1 MDTDKSQ
8 VDHSSLDFK
17 MTEKLNS
24 IVNETEEKSLT
35 SNSLVTPST
44 SGTEDKSGDKNII
57 TILSNG
63 SELLDG
69 DTSALINMDHINDV
83 SELDETGLLRV
94 KQEICEVKVEEVQY
108 AIVFYIFICACI

>member
-44 SGTEDKSGDKNII
+44 SGTEDKSADKNII
-57 TILSNG
+57 TILSSG

-94 KQEICEVKVEEVQY
+94 KQEICEVKVEEVQHVV
-108 AIVFYIFICACI
+108 VFYIFLCACI